1 MNPTT
6 RPDLTYAVL
15 VGVDTYA
22 SPRLR
27 PLHGPAL
34 DACWHARWL
43 RSKGVPAAHI
53 RLLVSPGEQAR
64 TEVAAVAGKLGL
76 TPRPATQAEVERV
89 LVDELPEWR
98 GDLLWFAWS
107 GHGILDDRDQQRL
120 FCADARP
127 AYEVNLPMGEFE
139 RNLLHDRRY
148 EGIREKICVVDACR
162 VFDVPASSLPGTL
175 SLGRTESADSQG
187 RLASAYATQDGR
199 GAANLSAEGR
209 GLFTSHLLA
218 ELERSRAWPPDLP
231 TVLERAKARMST
243 AAVVQVPY
251 LVERRHDGGSPV
263 PFGSRVRLS
272 PHIRTHAEE
281 LARLRGK
288 GSYLVQKNLPFVSPR
303 DGSDPKRLFGKLDK
317 LNRSASEQEPKRG
330 FLLIG
335 PAGAG
340 KTRTVF
346 EIAKVALE
354 QREPWQVLHVAGSP
368 EVSTDDVMAAVRE
381 QVGRQ
386 RVLLIFDYLDSYEA
400 LNIKA
405 LGEALQT
412 EDPDGRVA
420 CVASVRPGMLRTV
433 RKSGVRIL
441 LDEVPLRIDRDHTEK
456 VISQIFVKVAPGMLE
471 KPKDARR
478 LSQACGQRP
487 IIALLIA
494 RELEA
499 RLKLG
504 VSELDF
510 LPPRPTDLLIWLQQR
525 TEQDFGEPAKE
536 TQLLA
541 SAVAAASCEQDQDA
555 VEEAVRRFL
564 ALWPDATF
572 RNGPEGVVGRLLHLG
587 WLVESGQGIDS
598 VHDVVTDEFLRMAA
612 VDPEDETLRA
622 EVLKALLSAFLAG
635 ARTFGVA
642 SRHLRRWSADLVDTQ
657 RRTLERACA
666 NWLADNIGQLA
677 ALVAG
682 EPQAGRSIMLT
693 MLSGSPWRKAV
704 DDNWDRLV
712 GPWLEETEE
721 RDPGKAA
728 TALDSAVRNSV
739 GGVSE
744 HLVDACLAWVER
756 QRTTREVSPLLRL
769 LIETDGV
776 SASDRDKVAAHTLGW
791 LEEQRALSRAGARLL
806 AALLRCKDL
815 GADRAVEVIDLSLKR
830 MEQSKRNPD
839 AGLVLRPLLLRKDL
853 DEPRQTRAVDRA
865 LAWLGAEPP
874 PSAAALVL
882 AAALRSEKLRDGQ
895 VARVTRSAYTW
906 LKAHGGHIDA
916 AFVLEPLLAQC
927 REATEARV
935 VLNHAFGW
943 LGRHVP
949 VRRSSYVL
957 AEVLL
962 RKGLGAKR
970 AAAAIADAQIW
981 LVENGLIDDA
991 KFLLSSLLS
1000 RSDIDRETTRKLAD
1014 DAVTWLSRHG
1024 LDNGGTYVVSALL
1037 RPDAVAGHVDEA
1049 ARTALT
1055 LLGDTYN
1062 PAVTRST
1069 LVDVLKSGAGA
1080 GPRRDAVD
1088 RALDWLDEN
1097 ELEFEATYVL
1107 GPLLEHRRFLEGRT
1121 SRAARLALAW
1131 LNDHGTRPE
1140 ASFVLDPLLALPGV
1154 TSHEAGAIE
1163 EKAQAWL
1170 ADHLPSEDARF
1181 LLSRLLRRPK
1191 LALNW
1196 PESVETLAFTWLGYH
1211 GDRPYASYVI
1221 DPLLRWS
1228 DAARPEDAVLLGL
1241 SWLKK
1246 NTTAEGVSSVVLT
1259 LAARRD
1265 LDLDQYAWCID
1276 RLLELLDLGSEPACK
1291 LLNKEVWFRSDL
1303 DPVRAAR
1310 LAEHML
1316 GVLEDEEAEPPRGL
1330 LIGLLGLALRPEQQ
1344 CRAVRVAFRWLEA
1357 PAASAKKVS
1366 RKFAV
1371 VVALLK
1377 RDDLRADQLAGAL
1390 QTLESLAH
1398 WSQQTNHGKY
1408 LGWLLA
1414 PVLGNPR
1421 VDASYR
1427 ADATRRALEWLGSY
1441 GTHRGAS
1448 SVLAVLL
1455 DRLDLAPED
1464 GETVAAYAEEWLAV
1478 ADSESWGRLSVEDA
1492 LRRYRE
1498 RQAAAPVPPAP

>member
-1 MNPTT
+1 MQPLMPPRGLRCGRGSHEVDPDRLALVRTGDPGGCGSGYLIGPQLVLTALHVVRPEGRWAGRVEVRVGHPRYGAGPVDRRAQVCWPDPQRDAPPADALDVALLWLDEPVDTGEAPVRWGRPGGIVPVSFEGAGFPAFAADAGNPAHFEYLRGELPVVSTSSSGWVLNCPVWPASGRGKE
-6 RPDLTYAVL
+6 RPWEGASGSAIFCHGRL
-15 VGVDTYA
+15 VGVVAEDNQTMGYR
-22 SPRLR
+22 RLHAV
-27 PLHGPAL
+27 PVHEAL
-34 DACWHARWL
+34 TL
-43 RSKGVPAAHI
+43 
-53 RLLVSPGEQAR
+53 PGFA
-64 TEVAAVAGKLGL
+64 
-76 TPRPATQAEVERV
+76 
-89 LVDELPEWR
+89 
-98 GDLLWFAWS
+98 DLLIKR
-107 GHGILDDRDQQRL
+107 GH
-120 FCADARP
+120 
-127 AYEVNLPMGEFE
+127 
-139 RNLLHDRRY
+139 
-148 EGIREKICVVDACR
+148 
-162 VFDVPASSLPGTL
+162 PGTTTTL
-175 SLGRTESADSQG
+175 EEVTADG
-187 RLASAYATQDGR
+187 VG
-199 GAANLSAEGR
+199 
-209 GLFTSHLLA
+209 
-218 ELERSRAWPPDLP
+218 SRA
-231 TVLERAKARMST
+231 
-243 AAVVQVPY
+243 
-251 LVERRHDGGSPV
+251 
-263 PFGSRVRLS
+263 RLS

-288 GSYLVQKNLPFVSPR
+288 GSYLIQKNLPFVSPS
-303 DGSDPKRLFGKLDK
+303 DGSDPKPLLRKLTK
-317 LNRSASEQEPKRG
+317 LTDSAAEQESKRG
-330 FLLIG
+330 VLLIG

-340 KTRTVF
+340 KTRTCF
-346 EIAKVALE
+346 EIAKAALE

-368 EVSTDDVMAAVRE
+368 EVSTDDVMAVVRE
-381 QVGRQ
+381 QAGRQ

-420 CVASVRPGMLRTV
+420 CVASVRPGMLGML
-433 RKSGVRIL
+433 RKNGVRLL
-441 LDEVPLRIDRDHTEK
+441 LDEVPLRSDRDHTEK
-456 VISQIFVKVAPGMLE
+456 VIRQIFVKVAPKMLE
-471 KPKDARR
+471 TWGARR
-478 LSQACGQRP
+478 LLQVCGQRP

-499 RLKLG
+499 RLKPG
-504 VSELDF
+504 VSELNL
-510 LPPRPTDLLIWLQQR
+510 LPPRPEDLLIWLQQR

-555 VEEAVRRFL
+555 VEAAVRGFL
-564 ALWPDATF
+564 ALWPDPTF
-572 RNGPEGVVGRLLHLG
+572 RDGPEGVVGRLLHLG
-587 WLVESGQGIDS
+587 WLVDSGQGIDS

-612 VDPEDETLRA
+612 VDPDGDTVRA

-642 SRHLRRWSADLVDTQ
+642 SRHLRRWSADLVDTH

-666 NWLADNIGQLA
+666 NWLADNTDQLA

-682 EPQAGRSIMLT
+682 EPQAGRSIMLA
-693 MLSGSPWRKAV
+693 MLSGPPWRKAV
-704 DDNWDRLV
+704 DDSWDRLV

-769 LIETDGV
+769 LIEADGV
-776 SASDRDKVAAHTLGW
+776 SAPDRDKVAAHTLGW
-791 LEEQRALSRAGARLL
+791 FEEQRTLSRGGARLF
-806 AALLRCKDL
+806 AGLLRCKDL
-815 GADRAVEVIDLSLKR
+815 GADRAVEVIDVSLKW
-830 MEQSKRNPD
+830 MGQSKRNPD

-853 DEPRQTRAVDRA
+853 DEPRQTRTVDRA

-882 AAALRSEKLRDGQ
+882 AAALRSENLRDGQ
-895 VARVTRSAYTW
+895 AARVTRSAYAW

-916 AFVLEPLLAQC
+916 SLVLEPLLAQC
-927 REATEARV
+927 RREATEARV

-943 LGRHVP
+943 LDRHVP

-962 RKGLGAKR
+962 RKDLGAKR
-970 AAAAIADAQIW
+970 AAAAIAAAQRW

-991 KFLLSSLLS
+991 KFLFSSLLS
-1000 RSDIDRETTRKLAD
+1000 RSDIDRETMRKLTD

-1062 PAVTRST
+1062 PALTRST
-1069 LVDVLKSGAGA
+1069 LADVLKSGVGP

-1088 RALDWLDEN
+1088 RALDWLE
-1097 ELEFEATYVL
+1097 ETEPEFETTYVL

-1121 SRAARLALAW
+1121 SRVVRLALGW
-1131 LNDHGTRPE
+1131 LDDYGTRLE
-1140 ASFVLDPLLALPGV
+1140 ASFVLEPLLALPGV
-1154 TSHEAGAIE
+1154 TDDEAEAIE
-1163 EKAQAWL
+1163 EKAQEWL

-1181 LLSRLLRRPK
+1181 ILRRLLQRPE
-1191 LALNW
+1191 LALDW
-1196 PESVETLAFTWLGYH
+1196 PESVETLAFTWLGDH
-1211 GDRPYASYVI
+1211 GDHPYASYVI

-1228 DAARPEDAVLLGL
+1228 DAARPEDAVHLGL
-1241 SWLKK
+1241 SWLEK
-1246 NTTAEGVSSVVLT
+1246 NPTAEGVSYVVLA

-1276 RLLELLDLGSEPACK
+1276 RLLELLDAGPEHAYK
-1291 LLNKEVWFRSDL
+1291 LLKEVWFRSDL
-1303 DPVRAAR
+1303 DPARAAR
-1310 LAEHML
+1310 LSEHVL
-1316 GVLEDEEAEPPRGL
+1316 GVLEDEEIPPDRGL
-1330 LIGLLGLALRPEQQ
+1330 LIGLLCLALGPEHQ
-1344 CRAVRVAFRWLEA
+1344 CRAVRLAFHWLEG
-1357 PAASAKKVS
+1357 PAASTKKVS
-1366 RKFAV
+1366 SKIAV

-1390 QTLESLAH
+1390 QTVESLAH
-1398 WSQQTNHGKY
+1398 WSQQTNHGIY
-1408 LGWLLA
+1408 LGRLLA
-1414 PVLGNPR
+1414 AVLGSPR

-1427 ADATRRALEWLGSY
+1427 AGATRRALEWLDSY
-1441 GTHRGAS
+1441 GTHPGAS
-1448 SVLAVLL
+1448 NVLAVLL

-1464 GETVAAYAEEWLAV
+1464 GETVAAHAEAWLAAV
-1478 ADSESWGRLSVEDA
+1478 DSETWGRLSVEEA
-1492 LRRYRE
+1492 LCRYRE
-1498 RQAAAPVPPAP
+1498 RQGAPAPPSS